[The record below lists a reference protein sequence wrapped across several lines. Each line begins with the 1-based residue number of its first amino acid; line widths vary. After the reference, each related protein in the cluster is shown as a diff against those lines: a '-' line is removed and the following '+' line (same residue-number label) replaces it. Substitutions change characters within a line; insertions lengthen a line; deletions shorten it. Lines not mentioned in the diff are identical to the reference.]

1 MWFPAAALLLLLAQ
15 PPDFSAEGLKA
26 LEAQK
31 YAEAAQLFA
40 KALEA
45 DPKDYGAQFH
55 LALAESL
62 LGKYAE
68 AMAGYK
74 KVLELKPGLYQA
86 ELNLG
91 IVLLRQKQARDAV
104 GYLESAAGK
113 KPKETRPRLYLA
125 QALLD
130 SGDFSRAEQTY
141 LEAAELDPKSAAAQ
155 LGLAQARVR
164 QNRLKEAEPHF
175 RKAAELDPG
184 FSDALL
190 QLGSLYESSG
200 QKTDAIAVYQQFPE
214 NVAAR
219 ERLGNLL
226 IEAGRPLDAIPHL
239 EWVAQKS
246 PATANRVA
254 LALAYR
260 RTNQPEKELPVLEQ
274 AVQADPSNPDLR
286 MIYGRTLR
294 DKKNYA
300 GAARQFFQVT
310 EAQPD
315 LLEAWNELAAML
327 VSLED
332 FPQALA
338 ALDRVKALG
347 GETAGHHYLRAI
359 MLDKARDYQG
369 ALDSYEK
376 FLALSQGQHPDE
388 EFKARQRVRII
399 RKELSRR

>member
-1 MWFPAAALLLLLAQ
+1 
-15 PPDFSAEGLKA
+15 
-26 LEAQK
+26 
-31 YAEAAQLFA
+31 
-40 KALEA
+40 
-45 DPKDYGAQFH
+45 
-55 LALAESL
+55 
-62 LGKYAE
+62 LG
-68 AMAGYK
+68 
-74 KVLELKPGLYQA
+74 
-86 ELNLG
+86 
-91 IVLLRQKQARDAV
+91 
-104 GYLESAAGK
+104 
-113 KPKETRPRLYLA
+113 
-125 QALLD
+125 
-130 SGDFSRAEQTY
+130 
-141 LEAAELDPKSAAAQ
+141 
-155 LGLAQARVR
+155 
-164 QNRLKEAEPHF
+164 
-175 RKAAELDPG
+175 
-184 FSDALL
+184 
-190 QLGSLYESSG
+190 
-200 QKTDAIAVYQQFPE
+200 
-214 NVAAR
+214 
-219 ERLGNLL
+219 
-226 IEAGRPLDAIPHL
+226 
-239 EWVAQKS
+239 
-246 PATANRVA
+246 
-254 LALAYR
+254 
-260 RTNQPEKELPVLEQ
+260 VLEQ